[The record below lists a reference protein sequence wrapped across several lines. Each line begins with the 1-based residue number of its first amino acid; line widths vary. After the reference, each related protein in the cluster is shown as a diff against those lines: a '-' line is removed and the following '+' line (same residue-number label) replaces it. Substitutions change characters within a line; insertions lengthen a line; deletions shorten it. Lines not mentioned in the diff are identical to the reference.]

1 MEEKS
6 NEEKNEID
14 IEKNKDK
21 INENKTKEN
30 EELKDLN
37 ENNKN
42 EIMNLQKDNN
52 KIEHK
57 IDNNIENNI
66 NLNLIDNI
74 LNQENEKR
82 KEKER
87 KNQEKQERKN
97 KLLSKK
103 HKSPE
108 DIENE
113 KIFAE
118 NNKILINFLGDSITE
133 GLKWQKKEIFCFY
146 LSKWLNI
153 RINNQGYHATRI
165 ARQDDDDK
173 DFNFR
178 LKDLDEKADFAFI
191 FGGTNDYGMGEAD
204 LGDINSD
211 SYYTFYG
218 ALKNLVK
225 DLLKKF
231 NNDKICFILP
241 LSRFD
246 ENKTAMM
253 ESRYACCAAGSS
265 DLNKIIKHGTLE
277 RYREIIREI
286 CDLNKIDYLDLCKEL
301 PIPDTGGKS
310 QYFKDGL
317 HPNKQGHKI
326 IARNIIK
333 YLKQKG
339 IINKNFEYKE

>member
-1 MEEKS
+1 MEEK
-6 NEEKNEID
+6 NKEEKNEII
-14 IEKNKDK
+14 IEENKEK
-21 INENKTKEN
+21 IN
-30 EELKDLN
+30 D
-37 ENNKN
+37 NKN
-42 EIMNLQKDNN
+42 EENKDIKVLDENDKKEILNQPKDNN
-52 KIEHK
+52 PKEHK
-57 IDNNIENNI
+57 NEKHIENNI
-66 NLNLIDNI
+66 NLNLIDDI

-82 KEKER
+82 KEKE
-87 KNQEKQERKN
+87 KKKQEKQERKN
-97 KLLSKK
+97 KFLSKK

-113 KIFAE
+113 KIFSE

-146 LSKWLNI
+146 LSKWLNV

-173 DFNFR
+173 DFNYR
-178 LKDLDEKADFAFI
+178 IKDLDEKADFTFV
-191 FGGTNDYGMGEAD
+191 FGGTNDYAMGEAE

-241 LSRFD
+241 LSRFQED
-246 ENKTAMM
+246 
-253 ESRYACCAAGSS
+253 
-265 DLNKIIKHGTLE
+265 KIINHGTLE

-286 CDLNKIDYLDLCKEL
+286 CELNKIDYLDLCKEL
-301 PIPDTGGKS
+301 PIPDTEGKS
-310 QYFKDGL
+310 QFFKDGL
-317 HPNKQGHKI
+317 HPNKQAHKI

-333 YLKQKG
+333 YLKEKG

>member
-1 MEEKS
+1 MEEK
-6 NEEKNEID
+6 NKEEKNEII
-14 IEKNKDK
+14 IEENKEK
-21 INENKTKEN
+21 IN
-30 EELKDLN
+30 D
-37 ENNKN
+37 NKN
-42 EIMNLQKDNN
+42 EENKDIKVLDENDKKEILNQPKDNN
-52 KIEHK
+52 PKEQQNEK
-57 IDNNIENNI
+57 NIENKF
-66 NLNLIDNI
+66 NLNLIDDI

-82 KEKER
+82 KEKE
-87 KNQEKQERKN
+87 KKKQEKQERKN
-97 KLLSKK
+97 KFLSKK

-113 KIFAE
+113 KIFSE

-146 LSKWLNI
+146 LSKWLNV

-173 DFNFR
+173 DFNYR
-178 LKDLDEKADFAFI
+178 LKDLDDKAYFTFI
-191 FGGTNDYGMGEAD
+191 FGGTNDYAMGEAE

-246 ENKTAMM
+246 ENK
-253 ESRYACCAAGSS
+253 
-265 DLNKIIKHGTLE
+265 IIKHGTLE

-301 PIPDTGGKS
+301 PIPETDGKS
-310 QYFKDGL
+310 QFFKDGL

-333 YLKQKG
+333 YLKEKE
-339 IINKNFEYKE
+339 IIDKNFQYKE

>member
-1 MEEKS
+1 MEEKNS
-6 NEEKNEID
+6 EKKNKIVIEENKEKISDNKNEEREDKND
-14 IEKNKDK
+14 LNEKNKKEIPNK
-21 INENKTKEN
+21 IN
-30 EELKDLN
+30 
-37 ENNKN
+37 
-42 EIMNLQKDNN
+42 DNN
-52 KIEHK
+52 QNEQKIE
-57 IDNNIENNI
+57 NNIEKNI

-87 KNQEKQERKN
+87 KKQEKKERKN

-103 HKSPE
+103 LKSPE

-113 KIFAE
+113 KIFEE

-165 ARQDDDDK
+165 ARQDDDNK

-178 LKDLDEKADFAFI
+178 LKDLDEKADFTFV
-191 FGGTNDYGMGEAD
+191 FGGTNDYGMGEAE

-241 LSRFD
+241 LSRFNED
-246 ENKTAMM
+246 
-253 ESRYACCAAGSS
+253 
-265 DLNKIIKHGTLE
+265 KIIKHGTLE

-286 CDLNKIDYLDLCKEL
+286 CQINKIDYLDLCKEL
-301 PIPDTGGKS
+301 PIPDTEGKS
-310 QYFKDGL
+310 QFFKDGL

-333 YLKQKG
+333 YLKEKG

>member
-1 MEEKS
+1 ME
-6 NEEKNEID
+6 D
-14 IEKNKDK
+14 DNKDK
-21 INENKTKEN
+21 I
-30 EELKDLN
+30 
-37 ENNKN
+37 
-42 EIMNLQKDNN
+42 
-52 KIEHK
+52 
-57 IDNNIENNI
+57 IENNI
-66 NLNLIDNI
+66 INKNNEGNDIKEPENVKEIIQDNLNNNSQKESEKEISKELKENNQALNINLKDNI
-74 LNQENEKR
+74 FDKEFKK

-87 KNQEKQERKN
+87 KKLEKQERKN
-97 KLLSKK
+97 KLLAKK

-108 DIENE
+108 EIENE

-178 LKDLDEKADFAFI
+178 LKDLDEKADFTFI
-191 FGGTNDYGMGEAD
+191 FGGTNDYGMGEAE

-225 DLLKKF
+225 DLLSKF

-241 LSRFD
+241 LSRFEED
-246 ENKTAMM
+246 
-253 ESRYACCAAGSS
+253 
-265 DLNKIIKHGTLE
+265 KIIKHGTLQK
-277 RYREIIREI
+277 YRDIIKEI
-286 CDLNKIDYLDLCKEL
+286 CDLNKIDTLDLCKEL
-301 PIPDTGGKS
+301 PIPNTEGKS
-310 QYFKDGL
+310 EFFKDGL
-317 HPNKQGHKI
+317 HPNKQGHKL

-333 YLKQKG
+333 YLKSKG
-339 IINKNFEYKE
+339 IINKKFQYQE

>member
-6 NEEKNEID
+6 NEEKNQID

-21 INENKTKEN
+21 RYVNKNKEN
-30 EELKDLN
+30 EEIKDLN
-37 ENNKN
+37 ETNKN
-42 EIMNLQKDNN
+42 ETINLQKDNN

-57 IDNNIENNI
+57 TDNNIENNI

-87 KNQEKQERKN
+87 KKQEKKERKN
-97 KLLSKK
+97 KFLSKK
-103 HKSPE
+103 LKSPE

-113 KIFAE
+113 KIFEE

-165 ARQDDDDK
+165 ARQDDDNK

-178 LKDLDEKADFAFI
+178 LKDLDEKADFTFV
-191 FGGTNDYGMGEAD
+191 FGGTNDYGMGEAE

-241 LSRFD
+241 LSRFQED
-246 ENKTAMM
+246 
-253 ESRYACCAAGSS
+253 
-265 DLNKIIKHGTLE
+265 KIIKHGTLE

-286 CDLNKIDYLDLCKEL
+286 CELNKIDYLDLCKEL
-301 PIPDTGGKS
+301 PIPDTEGKS
-310 QYFKDGL
+310 QFFKDGL
-317 HPNKQGHKI
+317 HPNKQAHKI

-333 YLKQKG
+333 YLKEKG

>member
-1 MEEKS
+1 MEDNK
-6 NEEKNEID
+6 NEEKNEIKEESKV
-14 IEKNKDK
+14 INTDK
-21 INENKTKEN
+21 IVEEKQEIKSDNKEN
-30 EELKDLN
+30 NNSEKEENVTKQIQ
-37 ENNKN
+37 NN
-42 EIMNLQKDNN
+42 
-52 KIEHK
+52 
-57 IDNNIENNI
+57 NNIS
-66 NLNLIDNI
+66 LNLIDNI
-74 LNQENEKR
+74 LNPENDKI
-82 KEKER
+82 KEKDR
-87 KNQEKQERKN
+87 KKLEKQERKN
-97 KLLSKK
+97 KLLAKK

-108 DIENE
+108 EIENE
-113 KIFAE
+113 KIFSE

-178 LKDLDEKADFAFI
+178 LKDLDDKADFTFI
-191 FGGTNDYGMGEAD
+191 FGGTNDYGMGEAE

-241 LSRFD
+241 LSRFEED
-246 ENKTAMM
+246 
-253 ESRYACCAAGSS
+253 
-265 DLNKIIKHGTLE
+265 KIIKHGTLQ
-277 RYREIIREI
+277 RYREIIKEI
-286 CDLNKIDYLDLCKEL
+286 CDLNNIDYLDLCKEL

>member
-1 MEEKS
+1 ME
-6 NEEKNEID
+6 D
-14 IEKNKDK
+14 DNKDK
-21 INENKTKEN
+21 I
-30 EELKDLN
+30 
-37 ENNKN
+37 
-42 EIMNLQKDNN
+42 
-52 KIEHK
+52 
-57 IDNNIENNI
+57 IENNI
-66 NLNLIDNI
+66 INKNNEGNDIKEPENVKEIIQDNLNNNSQKESEKEISKELKENNQAQNINLKDNI
-74 LNQENEKR
+74 FDKEFKK

-87 KNQEKQERKN
+87 KKLEKQERKN
-97 KLLSKK
+97 KLLAKK

-108 DIENE
+108 EIENE

-178 LKDLDEKADFAFI
+178 LKDLDEKADFTFI
-191 FGGTNDYGMGEAD
+191 FGGTNDYGMGEAE

-225 DLLKKF
+225 DLLSKF

-241 LSRFD
+241 LSRFEED
-246 ENKTAMM
+246 
-253 ESRYACCAAGSS
+253 
-265 DLNKIIKHGTLE
+265 KIIKHGTLQK
-277 RYREIIREI
+277 YRDIIKEI
-286 CDLNKIDYLDLCKEL
+286 CDLNKIDTLDLCKEL
-301 PIPDTGGKS
+301 PIPNTEGKS
-310 QYFKDGL
+310 EFFKDGL
-317 HPNKQGHKI
+317 HPNKQGHKL

-333 YLKQKG
+333 YLKSKG
-339 IINKNFEYKE
+339 IINKNFQYQE

>member
-6 NEEKNEID
+6 NEEKNQID

-21 INENKTKEN
+21 RYVNKNKEN
-30 EELKDLN
+30 EEIKDLN
-37 ENNKN
+37 ETNKN
-42 EIMNLQKDNN
+42 ETINLQKDNN

-57 IDNNIENNI
+57 TDNNIENNI

-87 KNQEKQERKN
+87 KKQEKQERKN

-146 LSKWLNI
+146 LSKWLNV

-165 ARQDDDDK
+165 ARQDDDNK
-173 DFNFR
+173 DFNYR
-178 LKDLDEKADFAFI
+178 LKDLDDYAHFTFI
-191 FGGTNDYGMGEAD
+191 FGGTNDYAMGEAE

-246 ENKTAMM
+246 ENK
-253 ESRYACCAAGSS
+253 
-265 DLNKIIKHGTLE
+265 IIKHGTLE

-301 PIPDTGGKS
+301 PIPDTDGKS
-310 QYFKDGL
+310 QFFKDGL

-333 YLKQKG
+333 YLKEKE
-339 IINKNFEYKE
+339 IIDKNFQYKE

>member
-1 MEEKS
+1 MEEK
-6 NEEKNEID
+6 NKEEKNEII
-14 IEKNKDK
+14 IEENKEK
-21 INENKTKEN
+21 IN
-30 EELKDLN
+30 D
-37 ENNKN
+37 NKN
-42 EIMNLQKDNN
+42 EENKDIKVLDENDKKEILNQPKDNN
-52 KIEHK
+52 PKEQQNEK
-57 IDNNIENNI
+57 NIENNI
-66 NLNLIDNI
+66 NLNLIDDI

-87 KNQEKQERKN
+87 KKQEKQERKN
-97 KLLSKK
+97 KFLSKK

-113 KIFAE
+113 KIFSE

-146 LSKWLNI
+146 LSKWLNV

-173 DFNFR
+173 DFNYR
-178 LKDLDEKADFAFI
+178 LKDLDEKADFTFV
-191 FGGTNDYGMGEAD
+191 FGGTNDYAMGEAE

-241 LSRFD
+241 LSRFQED
-246 ENKTAMM
+246 
-253 ESRYACCAAGSS
+253 
-265 DLNKIIKHGTLE
+265 KIIKHGTLE

-286 CDLNKIDYLDLCKEL
+286 CELNKIDYLDLCKEL
-301 PIPDTGGKS
+301 PIPDTEGKS
-310 QYFKDGL
+310 QFFKDGL
-317 HPNKQGHKI
+317 HPNKQAHKI

-333 YLKQKG
+333 YLKEKG

>member
-1 MEEKS
+1 ME
-6 NEEKNEID
+6 D
-14 IEKNKDK
+14 DNKDK
-21 INENKTKEN
+21 I
-30 EELKDLN
+30 
-37 ENNKN
+37 
-42 EIMNLQKDNN
+42 
-52 KIEHK
+52 
-57 IDNNIENNI
+57 IENNI
-66 NLNLIDNI
+66 INKNNEGNDIKEPENVKEIIQDNLNNNSQKESEKEISKELKENNQALNINLKDNI
-74 LNQENEKR
+74 FDKEFKK

-87 KNQEKQERKN
+87 KKLEKQERKN
-97 KLLSKK
+97 KLLAKK

-108 DIENE
+108 EIENE

-178 LKDLDEKADFAFI
+178 LKDLDEKADFTFI
-191 FGGTNDYGMGEAD
+191 FGGTNDYGMGESE

-225 DLLKKF
+225 DLLSKF
-231 NNDKICFILP
+231 NNYKICFILP
-241 LSRFD
+241 LSRFEED
-246 ENKTAMM
+246 
-253 ESRYACCAAGSS
+253 
-265 DLNKIIKHGTLE
+265 KIIKHGTLQK
-277 RYREIIREI
+277 YRDIIKEI
-286 CDLNKIDYLDLCKEL
+286 CDLNKIDTLDLCKEL
-301 PIPDTGGKS
+301 PIPNTEGKS
-310 QYFKDGL
+310 EFFKDGL
-317 HPNKQGHKI
+317 HPNKQGHKL

-333 YLKQKG
+333 YLKSKG
-339 IINKNFEYKE
+339 IINKNFQYQE

>member
-1 MEEKS
+1 ME
-6 NEEKNEID
+6 D
-14 IEKNKDK
+14 DNKDK
-21 INENKTKEN
+21 I
-30 EELKDLN
+30 
-37 ENNKN
+37 
-42 EIMNLQKDNN
+42 
-52 KIEHK
+52 
-57 IDNNIENNI
+57 IENNI
-66 NLNLIDNI
+66 INKNNEGNDIKEPENVKEIIQDNLNNNSQKESEKDIPKELKENNQALNINLKDNI
-74 LNQENEKR
+74 FDKEFKK

-87 KNQEKQERKN
+87 KKLEKQERKN
-97 KLLSKK
+97 KLLAKK

-108 DIENE
+108 EIENE

-178 LKDLDEKADFAFI
+178 LKDLDEKADFTFI
-191 FGGTNDYGMGEAD
+191 FGGTNDYGMGEAE

-225 DLLKKF
+225 DLLSKF

-241 LSRFD
+241 LSRFEED
-246 ENKTAMM
+246 
-253 ESRYACCAAGSS
+253 
-265 DLNKIIKHGTLE
+265 KIIKHGTLQK
-277 RYREIIREI
+277 YRDIIKEI
-286 CDLNKIDYLDLCKEL
+286 CDLNKIDTLDLCKEL
-301 PIPDTGGKS
+301 PIPNTEGKS
-310 QYFKDGL
+310 EFFKDGL
-317 HPNKQGHKI
+317 HPNKQGHKL

-333 YLKQKG
+333 YLKSKG
-339 IINKNFEYKE
+339 IINKNFQYQE

>member
-1 MEEKS
+1 MEDDNKEK
-6 NEEKNEID
+6 K
-14 IEKNKDK
+14 
-21 INENKTKEN
+21 
-30 EELKDLN
+30 
-37 ENNKN
+37 
-42 EIMNLQKDNN
+42 
-52 KIEHK
+52 
-57 IDNNIENNI
+57 IENNI
-66 NLNLIDNI
+66 INKNNEGNDIKEPENVKEIIQDNLNNNSQKESEKEISKELKENNQALNINLKDNI
-74 LNQENEKR
+74 FDKEFKK

-87 KNQEKQERKN
+87 KN
-97 KLLSKK
+97 KLLAKK

-108 DIENE
+108 EIENE

-178 LKDLDEKADFAFI
+178 LKDLDEKADFTFI
-191 FGGTNDYGMGEAD
+191 FGGTNDYGMGEAE

-225 DLLKKF
+225 DLLSKF

-241 LSRFD
+241 LSRFEED
-246 ENKTAMM
+246 
-253 ESRYACCAAGSS
+253 
-265 DLNKIIKHGTLE
+265 KIIKHGTLQK
-277 RYREIIREI
+277 YRDIIKEI
-286 CDLNKIDYLDLCKEL
+286 CDLNKIDTLDLCKEL
-301 PIPDTGGKS
+301 PIPNTEGKS
-310 QYFKDGL
+310 EFFKDGL
-317 HPNKQGHKI
+317 HPNKQGHKL

-333 YLKQKG
+333 YLKSKG
-339 IINKNFEYKE
+339 IINKNFQYQE

>member
-1 MEEKS
+1 MEDNKK
-6 NEEKNEID
+6 EEKNEIKEEAKV
-14 IEKNKDK
+14 IYKDK
-21 INENKTKEN
+21 VIEESKEIKSNYKEN
-30 EELKDLN
+30 NNSQKEENITKDIQ
-37 ENNKN
+37 NN
-42 EIMNLQKDNN
+42 
-52 KIEHK
+52 
-57 IDNNIENNI
+57 NNI
-66 NLNLIDNI
+66 NLIDDI
-74 LNQENEKR
+74 LNPENDKI
-82 KEKER
+82 KEKE
-87 KNQEKQERKN
+87 KKKLEKQERKN
-97 KLLSKK
+97 KLLAKK

-108 DIENE
+108 EIENE
-113 KIFAE
+113 KIFSE
-118 NNKILINFLGDSITE
+118 NNEILINFLGDSITE

-178 LKDLDEKADFAFI
+178 LKDLDEKADFTFI

-241 LSRFD
+241 LSRFEED
-246 ENKTAMM
+246 
-253 ESRYACCAAGSS
+253 
-265 DLNKIIKHGTLE
+265 KIIKHGTLE
-277 RYREIIREI
+277 RYREIIKEI
-286 CDLNKIDYLDLCKEL
+286 CDLNNIDYLDLCKEL

>member
-1 MEEKS
+1 MEENTK
-6 NEEKNEID
+6 EEKNEII
-14 IEKNKDK
+14 IEENKEKINDNNNNNGEKENIKYLDGKNKE
-21 INENKTKEN
+21 ENKNISKE
-30 EELKDLN
+30 E
-37 ENNKN
+37 
-42 EIMNLQKDNN
+42 N
-52 KIEHK
+52 KIQQ
-57 IDNNIENNI
+57 IENNI

-74 LNQENEKR
+74 LDPENERK

-87 KNQEKQERKN
+87 KKQEKQERKN

-108 DIENE
+108 EIENE
-113 KIFAE
+113 KIFSE

-146 LSKWLNI
+146 LSKWLNV
-153 RINNQGYHATRI
+153 RINNQGVHATRI

-178 LKDLDEKADFAFI
+178 LKDLDEKADFTFI
-191 FGGTNDYGMGEAD
+191 FGGTNDYGMGEAEI
-204 LGDINSD
+204 GDINSD

-218 ALKNLVK
+218 AVKNLVK
-225 DLLKKF
+225 DLLTKF
-231 NNDKICFILP
+231 SNDKICFILP

-246 ENKTAMM
+246 EDKVVIHAPL
-253 ESRYACCAAGSS
+253 SKYR
-265 DLNKIIKHGTLE
+265 DIIK
-277 RYREIIREI
+277 EI

-301 PIPDTGGKS
+301 PIPASDGKTEF
-310 QYFKDGL
+310 FKDGL

-333 YLKQKG
+333 YLKNKG
-339 IINKNFEYKE
+339 IINKNFEHKE

>member
-1 MEEKS
+1 MEEK
-6 NEEKNEID
+6 NKEEKNEII
-14 IEKNKDK
+14 IE
-21 INENKTKEN
+21 ENKEKI
-30 EELKDLN
+30 KD
-37 ENNKN
+37 NKN
-42 EIMNLQKDNN
+42 EENKDIKVLDENDKKEILNQPKDNN
-52 KIEHK
+52 PKEQQNEK
-57 IDNNIENNI
+57 NIENNI
-66 NLNLIDNI
+66 NLNLIDDI

-87 KNQEKQERKN
+87 KKQEKQERKN
-97 KLLSKK
+97 KFLSKK

-113 KIFAE
+113 KIFSE

-146 LSKWLNI
+146 LSKWLNV

-173 DFNFR
+173 DFNYR
-178 LKDLDEKADFAFI
+178 LKDLDEKADFTFV
-191 FGGTNDYGMGEAD
+191 FGGTNDYAMGEAE

-241 LSRFD
+241 LSRFQED
-246 ENKTAMM
+246 
-253 ESRYACCAAGSS
+253 
-265 DLNKIIKHGTLE
+265 KIIKHGTLE

-286 CDLNKIDYLDLCKEL
+286 CELNKIDYLDLCKEL
-301 PIPDTGGKS
+301 PIPDTEGKS
-310 QYFKDGL
+310 QFFKDGL
-317 HPNKQGHKI
+317 HPNKQAHKI

-333 YLKQKG
+333 YLKEKG

>member
-1 MEEKS
+1 MG
-6 NEEKNEID
+6 D
-14 IEKNKDK
+14 DNKDK
-21 INENKTKEN
+21 K
-30 EELKDLN
+30 
-37 ENNKN
+37 
-42 EIMNLQKDNN
+42 
-52 KIEHK
+52 
-57 IDNNIENNI
+57 IENNI
-66 NLNLIDNI
+66 INKNNEGNDIKEPENVKEIIQDNLNNNSQKESEKEISKELKENNQALNINLKDNI
-74 LNQENEKR
+74 FDKEFKK

-87 KNQEKQERKN
+87 KKLEKQERKN
-97 KLLSKK
+97 KLLAKK

-108 DIENE
+108 EIENE

-178 LKDLDEKADFAFI
+178 SKDLDEKADFTFI
-191 FGGTNDYGMGEAD
+191 FGGTNDYGMGEAE

-225 DLLKKF
+225 DLLSKF

-241 LSRFD
+241 LSRFEED
-246 ENKTAMM
+246 
-253 ESRYACCAAGSS
+253 
-265 DLNKIIKHGTLE
+265 KIIKHGTLQK
-277 RYREIIREI
+277 YRDIIKEI
-286 CDLNKIDYLDLCKEL
+286 CDLNKIDTLDLCKEL
-301 PIPDTGGKS
+301 PIPNTEGKS
-310 QYFKDGL
+310 EFFKDGL
-317 HPNKQGHKI
+317 HPNKQGHKL

-333 YLKQKG
+333 YLKSKG
-339 IINKNFEYKE
+339 IINKNFQYQE

>member
-1 MEEKS
+1 MEKKN
-6 NEEKNEID
+6 NEEKNEIV
-14 IEKNKDK
+14 IEENKEK
-21 INENKTKEN
+21 ING
-30 EELKDLN
+30 
-37 ENNKN
+37 NKN
-42 EIMNLQKDNN
+42 EENKDIKDFYEKDKKNIINLQKNN
-52 KIEHK
+52 NQIEGK
-57 IDNNIENNI
+57 IENNI
-66 NLNLIDNI
+66 NLNI

-87 KNQEKQERKN
+87 KKLEKQERKN

-113 KIFAE
+113 KIFEE

-165 ARQDDDDK
+165 ARQNDDDK

-178 LKDLDEKADFAFI
+178 LKDLDEKADFTFI
-191 FGGTNDYGMGEAD
+191 FGGTNDYGMGEAE

-241 LSRFD
+241 LSRFN
-246 ENKTAMM
+246 ENT
-253 ESRYACCAAGSS
+253 
-265 DLNKIIKHGTLE
+265 IIKHGTLE

-286 CDLNKIDYLDLCKEL
+286 CEINKIDCLDLCKEL
-301 PIPDTGGKS
+301 PIPDTEGKS
-310 QYFKDGL
+310 QFFKDGL

-326 IARNIIK
+326 IARNLIK
-333 YLKQKG
+333 YLKEKG

>member
-1 MEEKS
+1 MEEKI

-21 INENKTKEN
+21 RYVNKNKEN
-30 EELKDLN
+30 EEIKDLN
-37 ENNKN
+37 ETNKN
-42 EIMNLQKDNN
+42 ETINLQKDNN

-57 IDNNIENNI
+57 TDYNIENNI

-87 KNQEKQERKN
+87 KKQEKQERKN

-146 LSKWLNI
+146 LSKWLNV

-173 DFNFR
+173 DFNYR
-178 LKDLDEKADFAFI
+178 LKDLDDYAHFTFI
-191 FGGTNDYGMGEAD
+191 FGGTNDYAMGEAE

-246 ENKTAMM
+246 ENK
-253 ESRYACCAAGSS
+253 
-265 DLNKIIKHGTLE
+265 IIKHGTLE

-301 PIPDTGGKS
+301 PIPDTDGKS
-310 QYFKDGL
+310 QFFKDGL

-333 YLKQKG
+333 YLKEKE
-339 IINKNFEYKE
+339 IIDKNFQYKE

>member
-1 MEEKS
+1 MEEK
-6 NEEKNEID
+6 NIEEKYKIV
-14 IEKNKDK
+14 IEENKEK
-21 INENKTKEN
+21 INDNKIEEKEDI
-30 EELKDLN
+30 KDLN
-37 ENNKN
+37 EKNKK
-42 EIMNLQKDNN
+42 EIPNKINDNN
-52 KIEHK
+52 QIEQKIE
-57 IDNNIENNI
+57 NNIEKNI

-87 KNQEKQERKN
+87 KKQEKQERKN

-146 LSKWLNI
+146 LSKWLNV

-173 DFNFR
+173 DFNYR
-178 LKDLDEKADFAFI
+178 LKDLDDYAHFTFI
-191 FGGTNDYGMGEAD
+191 FGGTNDYAMGEAE

-246 ENKTAMM
+246 ENK
-253 ESRYACCAAGSS
+253 
-265 DLNKIIKHGTLE
+265 IIKHGTLE

-301 PIPDTGGKS
+301 PIPDTDGKS
-310 QYFKDGL
+310 QFFKDGL

-333 YLKQKG
+333 YLKEKE
-339 IINKNFEYKE
+339 IIDKNFQYKE

>member
-1 MEEKS
+1 MEEK
-6 NEEKNEID
+6 NKEEKNEII
-14 IEKNKDK
+14 IEENKEK
-21 INENKTKEN
+21 IN
-30 EELKDLN
+30 D
-37 ENNKN
+37 NKN
-42 EIMNLQKDNN
+42 EENKDIKVLDENDKKEILNQPKDNN
-52 KIEHK
+52 PKEHK
-57 IDNNIENNI
+57 NEKHIENNI
-66 NLNLIDNI
+66 NLNLIDDI

-82 KEKER
+82 KEKE
-87 KNQEKQERKN
+87 KKKQEKQERKN
-97 KLLSKK
+97 KFLSKK

-113 KIFAE
+113 KIFSE

-146 LSKWLNI
+146 LSKWLNV

-173 DFNFR
+173 DFNYR
-178 LKDLDEKADFAFI
+178 LKDLDEKADFTFV
-191 FGGTNDYGMGEAD
+191 FGGTNDYAMGEAE

-241 LSRFD
+241 LSRFQED
-246 ENKTAMM
+246 
-253 ESRYACCAAGSS
+253 
-265 DLNKIIKHGTLE
+265 KIINHGTLE

-286 CDLNKIDYLDLCKEL
+286 CELNKIDYLDLCKEL
-301 PIPDTGGKS
+301 PIPDTEGKS
-310 QYFKDGL
+310 QFFKDGL
-317 HPNKQGHKI
+317 HPNKQAHKI

-333 YLKQKG
+333 YLKEKG

>member
-1 MEEKS
+1 ME
-6 NEEKNEID
+6 D
-14 IEKNKDK
+14 DNKDK
-21 INENKTKEN
+21 I
-30 EELKDLN
+30 
-37 ENNKN
+37 
-42 EIMNLQKDNN
+42 
-52 KIEHK
+52 
-57 IDNNIENNI
+57 IENNI
-66 NLNLIDNI
+66 INKNNEGNEIKEPENVKEIIQDNLNNNSQKESEKEISKELKENNQALNINLKDNI
-74 LNQENEKR
+74 FDKEFKK

-87 KNQEKQERKN
+87 KKLEKQERKN
-97 KLLSKK
+97 KLLAKK

-108 DIENE
+108 EIENE

-178 LKDLDEKADFAFI
+178 LKDLDEKADFTFI
-191 FGGTNDYGMGEAD
+191 FGGTNDYGMGEAE

-225 DLLKKF
+225 DLLSKF

-241 LSRFD
+241 LSRFEED
-246 ENKTAMM
+246 
-253 ESRYACCAAGSS
+253 
-265 DLNKIIKHGTLE
+265 KIIKHGTLQK
-277 RYREIIREI
+277 YRDIIKEI
-286 CDLNKIDYLDLCKEL
+286 CDLNKIDTLDLCKEL
-301 PIPDTGGKS
+301 PIPNTEGKS
-310 QYFKDGL
+310 EFFKDGL
-317 HPNKQGHKI
+317 HPNKQGHKL

-333 YLKQKG
+333 YLKSKG
-339 IINKNFEYKE
+339 IINKNFQYQE

>member
-1 MEEKS
+1 MEEKN
-6 NEEKNEID
+6 NEEKNEIVIEENKEKIND
-14 IEKNKDK
+14 NKNEENEDKNDLNEKNEKEITNKISDNNQSEQKKENNIEKN
-21 INENKTKEN
+21 IN
-30 EELKDLN
+30 
-37 ENNKN
+37 
-42 EIMNLQKDNN
+42 I
-52 KIEHK
+52 
-57 IDNNIENNI
+57 
-66 NLNLIDNI
+66 NLIDNI

-87 KNQEKQERKN
+87 KKQEKKERKN

-103 HKSPE
+103 LKSPE

-113 KIFAE
+113 KIFEE

-165 ARQDDDDK
+165 ARQDDDNK

-178 LKDLDEKADFAFI
+178 LKDLDEKADFTFV
-191 FGGTNDYGMGEAD
+191 FGGTNDYGMGEAE
-204 LGDINSD
+204 LGDINSE

-241 LSRFD
+241 LSRFN
-246 ENKTAMM
+246 EA
-253 ESRYACCAAGSS
+253 
-265 DLNKIIKHGTLE
+265 KIIKHGTLE

-286 CDLNKIDYLDLCKEL
+286 CLINKIDYLDLCKEL
-301 PIPDTGGKS
+301 PIPDTEGKS
-310 QYFKDGL
+310 QFFKDGL

-333 YLKQKG
+333 YLKEKG